1 MVRERST
8 CESWWFHWQWKC
20 KTRFLIIMIEVPSNP
35 LKCLQFQRSY
45 NNVRK
50 RRRRNGDEKNGCFS
64 NLIWRVVTY
73 HYSIL
78 LYPQKKN
85 FMQHCRVGV
94 WEMSYIYITKKN
106 SITEPL
112 VGTNWTVPIEKE
124 WKSWTLVFTSPQ
136 LIYIHSL
143 KVCMCSSYEWM
154 WFFFSRNSLC
164 EPNGWPLTHKI
175 LFRP

>member
-1 MVRERST
+1 
-8 CESWWFHWQWKC
+8 
-20 KTRFLIIMIEVPSNP
+20 
-35 LKCLQFQRSY
+35 
-45 NNVRK
+45 
-50 RRRRNGDEKNGCFS
+50 
-64 NLIWRVVTY
+64 
-73 HYSIL
+73 
-78 LYPQKKN
+78 
-85 FMQHCRVGV
+85 MQHCRVGV

-154 WFFFSRNSLC
+154 WFFFFLVIHFVSLM
-164 EPNGWPLTHKI
+164 GDHWLIRSYLGHKI
-175 LFRP
+175 GHKVASENWPKLNKGVCHTVALPFTLKCYLNKAKEELWKLKYLFHLAKI